1 MKSRNLEPLSVL
13 LVYYYIL
20 RLKCSGNFE
29 KILNGNG
36 IFHKIALG
44 NGNPPPP
51 PFRALNK
58 DFSVYGA
65 DTPGYV
71 CVSPFFFLLSAC
83 QELKLHYICIRN
95 GSSLSYILALSTHAH
110 RRSA

>member
-44 NGNPPPP
+44 NGIRTPPSGPSI
-51 PFRALNK
+51 K
-58 DFSVYGA
+58 
-65 DTPGYV
+65 
-71 CVSPFFFLLSAC
+71 
-83 QELKLHYICIRN
+83 
-95 GSSLSYILALSTHAH
+95 ILVFTEWTL
-110 RRSA
+110 RDMFV